1 MKTNCEFCG
10 SVINDHDEKCP
21 SCGATNANYLKTAP
35 KQPKTIEELKLWYQ
49 EKKLPPEEVTRFFIG
64 KDIKEAKAFGI
75 YKDEEHGTFVVY
87 KNKADGTRAVRY
99 DGADEEYAVNELFQK
114 LRERMNEE
122 KARHTRGASTLANK
136 KSDFK
141 KNLLIGG
148 GITLGIIGLAAGVA
162 AVDEHKVKKYR
173 EDHPMYNQY
182 YEYDDGY
189 YYNLDGD
196 YYSYDE
202 DNGEWYYFGGA
213 PFDEDDYK
221 DYKLD
226 GNYADYDLSDFED
239 TDYYTGW
246 YSDFVNSD
254 SDSGN
259 DGGNNDDDW
268 DSGWDG
274 GDWDS
279 GGGDWDSDW

>member
-10 SVINDHDEKCP
+10 SVINDYDEKCTN
-21 SCGATNANYLKTAP
+21 CGAVNAHYRKTAP
-35 KQPKTIEELKLWYQ
+35 EQPKTIEELKLWYE
-49 EKKLPPEEVTRFFIG
+49 EKNLPPEEVTRFFIG

-114 LRERMNEE
+114 LRERMNEQKAKNAKNNSSNLGKKTKGSFFKSE
-122 KARHTRGASTLANK
+122 KFIVGAVL
-136 KSDFK
+136 
-141 KNLLIGG
+141 
-148 GITLGIIGLAAGVA
+148 LGIFGVGVA
-162 AVDEHKVKKYR
+162 SAAYDEHKVNEYRKK
-173 EDHPMYNQY
+173 HPEYNQY
-182 YEYDDGY
+182 YEYDNQY

-196 YYSYDE
+196 FYNYDDDE
-202 DNGEWYYFGGA
+202 GEWYYYGEA

-221 DYKLD
+221 EYQLR
-226 GNYADYDLSDFED
+226 GDYDDYDITDFED
-239 TDYYTGW
+239 TDYFDNW
-246 YSDFVNSD
+246 YNEFVGND
-254 SDSGN
+254 SDSN
-259 DGGNNDDDW
+259 SGGDDW

>member
-10 SVINDHDEKCP
+10 SVINDYDEKCP
-21 SCGATNANYLKTAP
+21 NCGAVNAHYRKTAP
-35 KQPKTIEELKLWYQ
+35 EQPKTIEELKLWYE
-49 EKKLPPEEVTRFFIG
+49 EKNLPPEEVTRFFIG

-114 LRERMNEE
+114 LRERMNEQ
-122 KARHTRGASTLANK
+122 KANHARSGSSGTSPK
-136 KSDFK
+136 K
-141 KNLLIGG
+141 KNSFGRKALITGG
-148 GITLGIIGLAAGVA
+148 VIAGIIGLGA
-162 AVDEHKVKKYR
+162 AVTIHDENKIKKYR
-173 EDHPMYNQY
+173 EDHPMYNHY

-196 YYSYDE
+196 YYLFD
-202 DNGEWYYFGGA
+202 DDDGEWYYYGEA

-221 DYKLD
+221 DYKVSD
-226 GNYADYDLSDFED
+226 NYEKYDITDFED
-239 TDYYTGW
+239 TSYYDNWYDDYLGY
-246 YSDFVNSD
+246 NSD
-254 SDSGN
+254 SNSGGDN
-259 DGGNNDDDW
+259 DW